1 MKRTLLALL
10 CVLGIAQAAAATL
23 TAEKFTREFVTAL
36 RAALPNAKVTV
47 PQPLEV
53 HVADADGN
61 QATAYLQNAFNE
73 VTRDPSSKAA
83 VFERYIG
90 SITDASSTPGWIKPA
105 NIVPVIKDRAWLEE
119 AVRGRAQAG
128 AIDAPAHIVEDFNE
142 DLVIV
147 YAEDTPRNTR
157 YFSLKELEEAGVA
170 RKDLRGLALA
180 NLDRILPEVEIHA
193 GENFSMLVAG
203 GDYVP
208 SLLLVDELWRS
219 GQVKADG
226 DIVVAVPARDMLLY
240 TGSRNAKGIEELQKQ
255 ARKVVEESSYSLT
268 SQLFV
273 YRDGRFQRFTP

>member
-10 CVLGIAQAAAATL
+10 CMLGVAQAAAATL
-23 TAEKFTREFVTAL
+23 TAERFTKEFVTAL

-47 PQPLEV
+47 PKPLEV
-53 HVADADGN
+53 HVADAEGN

-83 VFERYIG
+83 VIQRYVA
-90 SITDASSTPGWIKPA
+90 SIADAGSTPDWIKPA
-105 NIVPVIKDRAWLEE
+105 NIVPVIKERAWLEE
-119 AVRGRAQAG
+119 AARGRAQAG

-180 NLDRILPEVEIHA
+180 NLDRILPEVEFHA
-193 GENFSMLVAG
+193 GENVSMLVAG
-203 GDYVP
+203 ADCVP
-208 SLLLVDELWRS
+208 SLLLIDELWRS

-226 DIVVAVPARDMLLY
+226 DIVVAVPSRDMLLF
-240 TGSRNAKGIEELQKQ
+240 TGSRNAKGIEELQKL
-255 ARKVVEESSYSLT
+255 ARQVVEESSYSLT

-273 YRDGRFQRFTP
+273 YRDGRFQRFKP

>member
-23 TAEKFTREFVTAL
+23 TEEKFTKEFVTAL
-36 RAALPNAKVTV
+36 RAALPDVKVTV

-53 HVADADGN
+53 HVADAEGN

-73 VTRDPSSKAA
+73 VTRDPSRKKD
-83 VFERYIG
+83 VIERYVA
-90 SITDASSTPGWIKPA
+90 SIADAGSTPDWIKPA

-119 AVRGRAQAG
+119 AARGRVQAG
-128 AIDAPAHIVEDFNE
+128 AVDAPAHIVEDFNE

-170 RKDLRGLALA
+170 RKDLRELAIA
-180 NLDRILPEVEIHA
+180 NLDRILPEIEFHA
-193 GENFSMLVAG
+193 GENISMLVAG
-203 GDYVP
+203 ADYVP
-208 SLLLVDELWRS
+208 SLLLIDELWRS

-226 DIVVAVPARDMLLY
+226 DIVVAVPSRDMLLF
-240 TGSRNAKGIEELQKQ
+240 TGSRNTKGIAELQKQ

-273 YRDGRFQRFTP
+273 YRDGKFQRFTP